1 MRASEIAPRPAR
13 VGAEVAGDALAPDHA
28 PPRPTMRPRACP
40 RCGGDAW
47 FDALDDREWRCLQC
61 ARPVPVPPE
70 RRRAE

>member
-1 MRASEIAPRPAR
+1 MPSR
-13 VGAEVAGDALAPDHA
+13 
-28 PPRPTMRPRACP
+28 PRPTMRPRACP

-61 ARPVPVPPE
+61 ARPVPMPPE